1 MVLVVFLAI
10 FSLND
15 AVFPAFFAETFTTG
29 SRYLGFALPF
39 NVGAALFGGVAPY
52 AGTWLTPLPAAPTPP
67 PTSSSRS
74 PSLSLAGVIASP
86 TTAQNQ
92 LQTEN

>member
-15 AVFPAFFAETFTTG
+15 AVFPAFFAETFT
-29 SRYLGFALPF
+29 RYPGFALPF